1 VIDIENELFTKVA
14 TVLRDK
20 YTPIFVTGEYVK
32 APAEFPCV
40 SIVEMDNYTLERTK
54 TSKNVE
60 NHANIV
66 YEINV
71 YSNKKTGK
79 KTECKS
85 IFKDID
91 REMTELGFTR
101 IMRSPVPNM
110 EDLTI
115 YRMVGRYRAVISK
128 KERIYGR

>member
-1 VIDIENELFTKVA
+1 
-14 TVLRDK
+14 
-20 YTPIFVTGEYVK
+20 
-32 APAEFPCV
+32 
-40 SIVEMDNYTLERTK
+40 MERTK
-54 TSKNVE
+54 TSKNAE

-71 YSNKKTGK
+71 YSNKTTGK

>member
-1 VIDIENELFTKVA
+1 VIDIENELFTKIA
-14 TVLRDK
+14 TALREEFSS
-20 YTPIFVTGEYVK
+20 IFVTGETVK
-32 APAEFPCV
+32 APASFPCV
-40 SIVEMDNYTLERTK
+40 SIVEMDNYTLDRTK
-54 TSKNVE
+54 TSGNVE

-71 YSNKKTGK
+71 YSNKTTGK
-79 KTECKS
+79 KTECKA

-128 KERIYGR
+128 NERIYGR

>member
-1 VIDIENELFTKVA
+1 MIDIENELFTKIA
-14 TVLRDK
+14 TALREEFSS
-20 YTPIFVTGEYVK
+20 IFVTGETVK
-32 APAEFPCV
+32 APASFPCV
-40 SIVEMDNYTLERTK
+40 SIVEMDNYTLDRTK
-54 TSKNVE
+54 TSGNVE

-71 YSNKKTGK
+71 YSNKTTGK
-79 KTECKS
+79 KTECKA

-128 KERIYGR
+128 NERIYGR

>member
-1 VIDIENELFTKVA
+1 
-14 TVLRDK
+14 
-20 YTPIFVTGEYVK
+20 
-32 APAEFPCV
+32 
-40 SIVEMDNYTLERTK
+40 MK
-54 TSKNVE
+54 TNCYNS
-60 NHANIV
+60 
-66 YEINV
+66 
-71 YSNKKTGK
+71 
-79 KTECKS
+79 
-85 IFKDID
+85 ID